1 MESDFRS
8 NPKRS
13 WSILKWKSKHRNV
26 PGVISTAAEDG
37 RRISANS
44 SSKIVKLF
52 NQYFALVFT
61 QDADICRPDC
71 VDEVHANPELCDLTF
86 TTNQV
91 QLFCLLSM
99 WTKLLA
105 QTKFQPEH
113 LRKQLARLILHSLHK
128 LLRLGSLPTE
138 WKLANIVPVY
148 KKENKEYIENYP
160 PISLLCLVS
169 KVMER
174 CLFNAIK
181 DQFYILV
188 GSCQH
193 GFMAK
198 RSCVTQLV
206 EVYCLIGSQL
216 DKGGQVDFIFLDFS
230 KAFDKVSHRKLLTLL
245 QEHGFGGNLLAW
257 FDFYLQNRLQ
267 RVTALV
273 VSSEALP
280 VTSWVPQGSILGPML
295 FLFYANSLP
304 DVVKSSRVST
314 FADDTKIFKTIV
326 TQEDSSLLKA
336 NLRNLA
342 SWSYSVGPAF
352 NKSKINAK
360 CSGWLESSIL

>member
-1 MESDFRS
+1 MWLDIYNQSSPAVLSSLDVNKASGPDEIPART
-8 NPKRS
+8 
-13 WSILKWKSKHRNV
+13 LKETVREIDPS
-26 PGVISTAAEDG
+26 
-37 RRISANS
+37 
-44 SSKIVKLF
+44 
-52 NQYFALVFT
+52 
-61 QDADICRPDC
+61 
-71 VDEVHANPELCDLTF
+71 LCDLF
-86 TTNQV
+86 N
-91 QLFCLLSM
+91 
-99 WTKLLA
+99 
-105 QTKFQPEH
+105 
-113 LRKQLARLILHSLHK
+113 K
-128 LLRLGSLPTE
+128 LLRLGSLQTE

-148 KKENKEYIENYP
+148 KKENKEYIENYRP
-160 PISLLCLVS
+160 TSLLCLVS

-188 GSCQH
+188 GSYQH

-216 DKGGQVDFIFLDFS
+216 DKGGQVDFIFLDIS

-336 NLRNLA
+336 DLRNLA

-352 NKSKINAK
+352 NKSKINVK
-360 CSGWLESSIL
+360 CSGWLECSIL